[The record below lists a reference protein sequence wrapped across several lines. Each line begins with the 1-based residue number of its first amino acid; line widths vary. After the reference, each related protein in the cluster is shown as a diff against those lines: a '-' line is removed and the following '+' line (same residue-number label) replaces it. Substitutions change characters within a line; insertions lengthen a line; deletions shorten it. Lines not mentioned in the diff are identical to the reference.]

1 VTGRRLRFL
10 VGFGYA
16 GLGLLALCSAAYD
29 VGMSGGLTSW
39 PLLGAFAIAV
49 LVLELRSVYV
59 NDRLLVSSSSMV
71 ALTAGV
77 FFALQDPPS
86 ARLAMALL
94 AALGPFT
101 GEDLRRRRIFQPAV
115 NFGQLVI
122 TSVVAG
128 WFLDQVLAGVSRT
141 EPSFALVAA
150 AGGAAA
156 VLYTA
161 LNLGQV
167 TLIVRTVFGRRN
179 VVPWSGM
186 PRLIGSHALMGL
198 VGGLLGASLLVVGPG
213 LLPLAFAVFAIG
225 HLTFTSYARLREAHE
240 STLRGFVKSLE
251 ARDLYTRG
259 HTERVAYFSQ
269 LMGEELGF
277 GGSRLE
283 TLRYAALI
291 HDLGK
296 LAVPLE
302 IIAKKGNLDDAE
314 YVELQQH
321 AHRVEALLSEVDFLR
336 PAIELASAYHRRLD
350 PSADVGQTHSHTA
363 EPGLDTRVLA
373 VADAFDAMT
382 SIRSYRMATPQTM
395 AIERLRHDP
404 DPVFD
409 RHIVDALAAALDR
422 VGERYGPSSP
432 VGEPAVIEGGG
443 GYG

>member
-10 VGFGYA
+10 VGLGYA
-16 GLGLLALCSAAYD
+16 TLGALALAWVSLDLIHAGGE
-29 VGMSGGLTSW
+29 VGW
-39 PLLGAFAIAV
+39 ALLLVFAIAFG
-49 LVLELRSVYV
+49 LLELRSVYV
-59 NDRLLVSSSSMV
+59 NDRLTVSSAQMA

-77 FFALQDPPS
+77 YFALQNPPV
-86 ARLAMALL
+86 ARFALAVLPL
-94 AALGPFT
+94 FGVVTLT
-101 GEDLRRRRIFQPAV
+101 DLRQRRLFQPAV
-115 NFGQLVI
+115 NFGQLVL
-122 TSVVAG
+122 TGAVTG
-128 WFLDQVLAGVSRT
+128 WFLDGVLAGVSRAD
-141 EPSFALVAA
+141 PSFALVAV

-156 VLYTA
+156 VIYTA

-167 TLIVRTVFGRRN
+167 TVIVRIVFGRRN
-179 VVPWSGM
+179 LVPWSGM

-198 VGGLLGASLLVVGPG
+198 VGGLLGASILVVGPG

-269 LMGEELGF
+269 LVGEELGF

-296 LAVPLE
+296 LAVPIE
-302 IIAKKGNLDDAE
+302 IISKKGNLDDAE

-321 AHRVEALLSEVDFLR
+321 AHRVEALLAEVDFLR

-350 PSADVGQTHSHTA
+350 PSADVGQNHPHTA

-382 SIRSYRMATPQTM
+382 SIRSYRMATPQAM
-395 AIERLRHDP
+395 AIERLRQDP
-404 DPVFD
+404 DPVFE
-409 RHIVDALAAALDR
+409 RRIVDALAGALDR
-422 VGERYGPSSP
+422 VGQRYGPSSP
-432 VGEPAVIEGGG
+432 VGEPVVIERGGG
-443 GYG
+443 NA